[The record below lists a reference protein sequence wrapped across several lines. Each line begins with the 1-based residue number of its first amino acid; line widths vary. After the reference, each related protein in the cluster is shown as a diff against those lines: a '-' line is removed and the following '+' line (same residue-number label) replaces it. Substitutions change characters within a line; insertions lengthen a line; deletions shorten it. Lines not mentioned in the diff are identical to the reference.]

1 MKNTWIL
8 ILIIA
13 FGCSSKVKNKY
24 PTKEAV
30 VGSVKPVRL
39 TFDTTQLFLTDY
51 FLTPDSIDSIVCPQG
66 LAHQKINTNDFLIGG
81 IDDELNNLKIYYSG
95 FRYDIPIKKTTDN
108 KINFTFIPKNKNP
121 KTIQLK
127 GTMNDWT
134 GSKNELTEKNGIW
147 KTMLSAKDGK
157 HEYVLVIDGID
168 QTDPSN
174 SDSINNGMGNYNS
187 VLRVGNPKIP
197 LEMFSN
203 KVENNKILIWH
214 NGVTK
219 VAAYWQNHLIDAEF
233 ITITPELL
241 SIQIPIEA
249 KNHEKSVIKIYGISE
264 NGFANDLY
272 IPLRKNI
279 PVANASTLARTD
291 KHNMIMYFM
300 MVDRFKNGNPQNDQ
314 PLNHPEVHPK
324 ADYYGGDLNGV
335 TQQINN
341 KYFSDL
347 GVNTVWLSPITQNP
361 TTPYGQYP
369 NPPTK
374 FSGYHGYWPISSSK
388 VDFRFGTDDEFKTL
402 VDDAHTK
409 NLNVLVDYVAN
420 HVHEEHPVYKQ
431 HPDWV
436 TDLYLPDGTL
446 NTEKWDEHRLTT
458 WFDVFMPSFNFFKP
472 EVIDAMT
479 DSALFWFKNYPI
491 DGFRHD
497 ATKHIPNE
505 FWRTLTY
512 KIKSQISVP
521 QKREIYQI
529 GETYGSTD
537 LINSYV
543 NSGLLD
549 GQFDFNVYDASVAA
563 FAQPNYSFK
572 ALSNKLIQ
580 SLSNYGYHNLMG
592 YISGNQDRARFISY
606 ADGSLDFKED
616 TKLAGWTRSIE
627 IRDTIGYKKLVMLQ
641 AFNMTIPGIP
651 VIYYGDEFGSPG
663 GNDPDNRRMMIFK
676 GLNKHQT
683 WTKKQVTDLC
693 KTRSSNLA
701 LIYGD
706 LSLIQADET
715 LLIYA
720 RKYFDNEIIVVFNK
734 SDKAQSITL
743 SKPNYLTSKTFKNH
757 NNTNSFTW
765 NQDLSIP
772 PSSFFLF
779 VNN

>member
-1 MKNTWIL
+1 
-8 ILIIA
+8 
-13 FGCSSKVKNKY
+13 
-24 PTKEAV
+24 
-30 VGSVKPVRL
+30 
-39 TFDTTQLFLTDY
+39 
-51 FLTPDSIDSIVCPQG
+51 
-66 LAHQKINTNDFLIGG
+66 
-81 IDDELNNLKIYYSG
+81 
-95 FRYDIPIKKTTDN
+95 
-108 KINFTFIPKNKNP
+108 
-121 KTIQLK
+121 
-127 GTMNDWT
+127 
-134 GSKNELTEKNGIW
+134 
-147 KTMLSAKDGK
+147 
-157 HEYVLVIDGID
+157 
-168 QTDPSN
+168 
-174 SDSINNGMGNYNS
+174 
-187 VLRVGNPKIP
+187 
-197 LEMFSN
+197 
-203 KVENNKILIWH
+203 
-214 NGVTK
+214 
-219 VAAYWQNHLIDAEF
+219 
-233 ITITPELL
+233 
-241 SIQIPIEA
+241 
-249 KNHEKSVIKIYGISE
+249 
-264 NGFANDLY
+264 
-272 IPLRKNI
+272 
-279 PVANASTLARTD
+279 
-291 KHNMIMYFM
+291 
-300 MVDRFKNGNPQNDQ
+300 
-314 PLNHPEVHPK
+314 
-324 ADYYGGDLNGV
+324 
-335 TQQINN
+335 
-341 KYFSDL
+341 
-347 GVNTVWLSPITQNP
+347 
-361 TTPYGQYP
+361 
-369 NPPTK
+369 
-374 FSGYHGYWPISSSK
+374 
-388 VDFRFGTDDEFKTL
+388 
-402 VDDAHTK
+402 
-409 NLNVLVDYVAN
+409 
-420 HVHEEHPVYKQ
+420 
-431 HPDWV
+431 
-436 TDLYLPDGTL
+436 
-446 NTEKWDEHRLTT
+446 
-458 WFDVFMPSFNFFKP
+458 MPSFNFFKP

-521 QKREIYQI
+521 QNREIYQI